1 MAELLYTNT
10 ITKSIVGSEY
20 YITLNVERTGYSAA
34 NNTSEL
40 TFRLTFKTGDNLRF
54 TRLSG
59 TSKATLERGYN
70 GALSLTTVSK
80 SFTYKNLEPNQSDNI
95 TALVWSS
102 FNHIGNQARDAY
114 FNMIFDG
121 PYGTFYNTSTG
132 ASSEVSPKL
141 GFPPN
146 QNYTSFSVPEV
157 PRQVLILTAPNFND
171 EENPTITYNNV
182 HGANIESLEAGISI
196 DGLIANIYYK
206 PVDTGSNSY
215 TFSLT
220 EEDREY
226 LRKQT
231 VNSTTRSIWYML
243 KTVVDGAIYYD
254 KVERTLSIVNANPV
268 VTPNIYDTDAN
279 TIALT
284 GNEKVLI
291 RYHSDARAA
300 INTYTQKHATLA
312 EYYIKNGAT
321 QVTAPAHT
329 FENVESDLFIFY
341 VRDSRGNTT
350 TQVLEPNM
358 YNYVHLT
365 CNLGDN
371 LPDTDGNYVFDI
383 KGQYYNGTFG
393 ATNNTLLVEYR
404 MRADDGSFG
413 DWTAISHTL
422 NGNSYTATKTITGL
436 DYRTHYVVQ
445 VRATDKLEVATT
457 PETQIFSKPVFSWSD
472 KDFEFNCDVNVNGE
486 FTVNGAPISGG
497 GGGGDLSNYYTKDEV
512 DALIPEEVDLT
523 DYYTKEET
531 DALIPEV
538 DLDNYYTKAE
548 VDARIPET
556 PANAPADYIIATG
569 TEAMGT
575 NGTWYWTKWFS
586 GKAECYGQ
594 RNFGIMEAN
603 SGINSNYF
611 SAEQVQKLPTG
622 LFSAAPYFININF
635 CANGDSNNSRL
646 WIASGETAP
655 SPYTAGGFRIASAQP
670 KRSSSSTQLKATPIS
685 FHVIG
690 KWRSSLPTGYTPV
703 NYIESTGTQYINT
716 GFQPNQD
723 TRLVVD
729 FDLTT
734 DVTSFLGVFGARTA
748 ASSNAFCMWFNTG
761 IIYPQYGSVA
771 YSSNPISQT
780 PGGRLV
786 IDMNRNVTT
795 VNNTSVSFSTA
806 TFSTTQ
812 PMYLLT
818 INSAGTADSRMTTA
832 RLYSCQIYDNG
843 KLVRDFA
850 PCINPSGKAG
860 LYDTV
865 NGVFYA
871 NAGSGTFITG

>member
-1 MAELLYTNT
+1 MAELLYTQ
-10 ITKSIVGSEY
+10 TKTVSVVGSEY

-40 TFRLTFKTGDNLRF
+40 TFRLIFKTGDNLRF

-59 TSKATLERGYN
+59 TSTADLSRGYN
-70 GALSLTTVSK
+70 SALSLSTVSK
-80 SFTYKNLEPNQSDNI
+80 SFTYKNLEPNQSTNL
-95 TALVWSS
+95 TALVWST
-102 FNHIGNQARDAY
+102 FNHTGNQARDAY
-114 FNMIFDG
+114 FNVIFNG

-132 ASSEVSPKL
+132 ESYEEGGRL
-141 GFPPN
+141 GFPST
-146 QNYTSFSVPEV
+146 NYANYSTFSVPAV

-182 HGANIESLEAGISI
+182 HGSNIESLEAGISI

-215 TFSLT
+215 TFDLS

-231 VNSTTRSIWYML
+231 VNSNTRSIWYML

-312 EYYIKNGAT
+312 EYYTKNGAT
-321 QVTAPAHT
+321 QVSAPAHT

-341 VRDSRGNTT
+341 SRDSRGNTT

-393 ATNNTLLVEYR
+393 ATDNTLLVEYR
-404 MRADDGSFG
+404 MRADDSSFG

-422 NGNSYTATKTITGL
+422 NGNSYTATTTITGL

-486 FTVNGAPISGG
+486 LTVNGEPVGG
-497 GGGGDLSNYYTKDEV
+497 NVDLSNYYTKEEVYAKTETYTKAEV
-512 DALIPEEVDLT
+512 DALIPEVPD
-523 DYYTKEET
+523 
-531 DALIPEV
+531 
-538 DLDNYYTKAE
+538 
-548 VDARIPET
+548 T
-556 PANAPADYIIATG
+556 PTITPADYITATG

-575 NGTWYWTKWFS
+575 NGTWYWIKWNS
-586 GKAECYGQ
+586 GRAECYGR
-594 RNFGIMEAN
+594 RNFGAMSISTASNSIYVSEA
-603 SGINSNYF
+603 F
-611 SAEQVQKLPTG
+611 SQALPSG
-622 LFSAAPYFININF
+622 LFKEAPFYIGKDI
-635 CANGDSNNSRL
+635 CANGNSGVSYTWL
-646 WIASGETAP
+646 TCGGNEASTA
-655 SPYTAGGFRIASAQP
+655 T
-670 KRSSSSTQLKATPIS
+670 STGRFYVCCSKKANPGAVDIS
-685 FHVIG
+685 FHIIG
-690 KWRSSLPTGYTPV
+690 RWK
-703 NYIESTGTQYINT
+703 
-716 GFQPNQD
+716 
-723 TRLVVD
+723 
-729 FDLTT
+729 
-734 DVTSFLGVFGARTA
+734 
-748 ASSNAFCMWFNTG
+748 
-761 IIYPQYGSVA
+761 
-771 YSSNPISQT
+771 
-780 PGGRLV
+780 
-786 IDMNRNVTT
+786 
-795 VNNTSVSFSTA
+795 
-806 TFSTTQ
+806 
-812 PMYLLT
+812 
-818 INSAGTADSRMTTA
+818 
-832 RLYSCQIYDNG
+832 
-843 KLVRDFA
+843 
-850 PCINPSGKAG
+850 
-860 LYDTV
+860 
-865 NGVFYA
+865 
-871 NAGSGTFITG
+871 